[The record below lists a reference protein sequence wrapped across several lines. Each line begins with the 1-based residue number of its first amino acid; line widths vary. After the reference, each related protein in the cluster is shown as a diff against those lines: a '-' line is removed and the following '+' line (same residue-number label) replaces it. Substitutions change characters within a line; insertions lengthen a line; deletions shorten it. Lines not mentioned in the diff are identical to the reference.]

1 MDADII
7 ESTAGEVAAE
17 LARRG
22 IDPSRRVVIAVE
34 PDDWLS
40 RGHAAL
46 RPLVEAAGLTDAQL
60 DLLIKEGRRAAN
72 EAMRLGDAPA

>member
-7 ESTAGEVAAE
+7 ESTAGELAAE

-22 IDPSRRVVIAVE
+22 IDPSRRVVTAVE

-40 RGHAAL
+40 RGHAAWH
-46 RPLVEAAGLTDAQL
+46 PLVEAAGLTDAQL